1 MCGVFWKNINWKLIT
16 NHIGK
21 LNINEIGSGD
31 GNYFK
36 NELIN
41 NKYIKKYYGF
51 DVKSF
56 HNWKKLK
63 NRKITFKKF
72 DGYSFEKIIKKK

>member
-1 MCGVFWKNINWKLIT
+1 MRSFWKNINWKLIT

-36 NELIN
+36 NDISIN

-56 HNWKKLK
+56 HNWK
-63 NRKITFKKF
+63 N
-72 DGYSFEKIIKKK
+72 